1 MSQIQNK
8 FGKVSDTP
16 EGRKKKRKRTKE
28 LENSAFSKDSIF
40 FTIHYRI
47 GRVIMNEDIESGHPM
62 DKKGKQYVLPNIE
75 YPQVS
80 KWVLTHSLKNAEWE
94 EKYQVYLQSHKSRGK
109 NRWGSQAKE
118 LDYIRW
124 LRLQLQNEKVS
135 PFKRIVDGPSFTAVS
150 YNRYTANG
158 YVFYTPDSESTTTTK
173 NSGVSMK
180 AVTSFRA
187 STKDRNLV
195 DDEVTYYGVV
205 KRILELDYVEF
216 KQTVFY
222 CDWVRIED
230 KTNGCTVDP
239 DMNLV
244 FVNLG
249 RFMRNTSE
257 VDEPFILASE
267 AKQVFYCR
275 DLSRDNW
282 HVVLDAPKRLSQ
294 EIDAY
299 KDSLVFE
306 ARTSANDSSSTTL
319 FEDILEIAEDW
330 I

>member
-1 MSQIQNK
+1 MATLVVPDSVPTPLEDA
-8 FGKVSDTP
+8 GKI
-16 EGRKKKRKRTKE
+16 RKAVQG
-28 LENSAFSKDSIF
+28 S
-40 FTIHYRI
+40 
-47 GRVIMNEDIESGHPM
+47 
-62 DKKGKQYVLPNIE
+62 
-75 YPQVS
+75 
-80 KWVLTHSLKNAEWE
+80 
-94 EKYQVYLQSHKSRGK
+94 YQVYLQSHKSRGK
-109 NRWGSQAKE
+109 SCRGSQAKE
-118 LDYIRW
+118 LDYISW
-124 LRLQLQNEKVS
+124 LRLQLQNEEES
-135 PFKRIVDGPSFTAVS
+135 IFKKIVDGPSFTAMS

-158 YVFYTPDSESTTTTK
+158 YAFYTSDSESTTTTQ
-173 NSGVSMK
+173 NSGVSMR

-187 STKDRNLV
+187 SAKDRNLI

-216 KQTVFY
+216 KKIVFY

-230 KTNGCTVDP
+230 KTNGCIVDP
-239 DMNLV
+239 DTNLV
-244 FVNLG
+244 FVNIG

-299 KDSLVFE
+299 EDPLVFE
-306 ARTSANDSSSTTL
+306 ARTRVNDSSSTTL
-319 FEDILEIAEDW
+319 LEDVLEVVED
-330 I
+330 

>member
-1 MSQIQNK
+1 MMSCMEYIHDGNLGSHK
-8 FGKVSDTP
+8 N
-16 EGRKKKRKRTKE
+16 GR
-28 LENSAFSKDSIF
+28 
-40 FTIHYRI
+40 
-47 GRVIMNEDIESGHPM
+47 RVIINEDIESAHPM
-62 DKKGKQYVLPNIE
+62 DKKGKQCVLPNIE
-75 YPQVS
+75 YQQVQE
-80 KWVLTHSLKNAEWE
+80 VGFDAF
-94 EKYQVYLQSHKSRGK
+94 SRKMPSGK
-109 NRWGSQAKE
+109 
-118 LDYIRW
+118 
-124 LRLQLQNEKVS
+124 
-135 PFKRIVDGPSFTAVS
+135 TVS
-150 YNRYTANG
+150 YNEIQPEW
-158 YVFYTPDSESTTTTK
+158 VCFYRRIRINDYNHE

-180 AVTSFRA
+180 VVTSFRA
-187 STKDRNLV
+187 SAKDRNLV
-195 DDEVTYYGVV
+195 DDE
-205 KRILELDYVEF
+205 
-216 KQTVFY
+216 
-222 CDWVRIED
+222 VRIED

-239 DMNLV
+239 DTNLV

-299 KDSLVFE
+299 EDPLVFE

-319 FEDILEIAEDW
+319 IEDALEVAEDW